1 MRTILISG
9 LTAVVAAVVAVVIA
23 LAVDGGETPAV
34 QEAPV
39 QTAAASAALAPAA
52 PAAPAEPGAKSLAA
66 AGGEVAAPVQEP
78 EGDVGAVVL
87 APAFDPVQIFRDVSP
102 AVASIEVNGG
112 GGSGFV
118 VDADGHIVTNYHV
131 VRGNATVMVSLA
143 DGRRVPGAVLGFDPH
158 NDLAVVKIDPAG
170 LDLQP
175 VRLGDSAALVVGEPV
190 AAIGNPFGLERTL
203 TTGVISGLERV
214 RPALERGGRPQRG
227 LVQTDASINPGNSG
241 GPLINA
247 DGAVIGVNASAESP
261 VSGSVGIGF
270 AVPSNIVIRFLP
282 DMIAGRE
289 IQHPWDGDRGRR
301 GHGGRTRAAA
311 GGSYRRQP
319 CGPGRH
325 AGGRS
330 HPPCGRGDPGKF
342 RRTGEAPRCAGGRSH
357 PHVRRASEWHDRASP
372 GHAGRLAG
380 LTSRPP
386 GRRAP
391 LPDAGV
397 ARGPAGV

>member
-131 VRGNATVMVSLA
+131 VRGNATVMVGLA

-227 LVQTDASINPGNSG
+227 LVQTDVSINPGNSG

-289 IQHPWDGDRGRR
+289 IQHPWMGIAGGAATEDEPGLPLVEVIAGSPADLAGMLVGDRILRVDGETLASFDELARLLDAQEVGATLTFDVLR
-301 GHGGRTRAAA
+301 SGTIVRLPVTLAAW
-311 GGSYRRQP
+311 
-319 CGPGRH
+319 PG
-325 AGGRS
+325 
-330 HPPCGRGDPGKF
+330 
-342 RRTGEAPRCAGGRSH
+342 
-357 PHVRRASEWHDRASP
+357 
-372 GHAGRLAG
+372 
-380 LTSRPP
+380 
-386 GRRAP
+386 
-391 LPDAGV
+391 
-397 ARGPAGV
+397 